1 MKRLIAFVLVII
13 AASGLWYFS
22 VPLLAEKLS
31 MVNNEAMDE
40 NYMSGVSSFFSVL
53 ALVSVVF
60 VVVLQALDTKENQ
73 QSLDKTLKLNKLH
86 LEVIALSSLINE
98 CDTTLHRYDR
108 WEKAGIKGDYTNAK
122 ADVREKMNA
131 YRVKLEQTYEEIQFS

>member
-1 MKRLIAFVLVII
+1 MKRLIAFVFVII
-13 AASGLWYFS
+13 SVSVLWYFS
-22 VPLLAEKLS
+22 VPIMADKLTL
-31 MVNNEAMDE
+31 VNNEVTSA
-40 NYMSGVSSFFSVL
+40 NHLSGVSSFFSVL
-53 ALVSVVF
+53 ALTSVVF
-60 VVVLQALDTKENQ
+60 VVCVQALDAKENQ
-73 QSLDKTLKLNKLH
+73 QSLEKTLKTNKLH

-131 YRVKLEQTYEEIQFS
+131 YRVKLEKTYEEIQFS